1 MSHVPDPTALATA
14 TPRRSRRVSI
24 IWVIPVVAV
33 AIGGWLAWD
42 TLSKEGPTITIS
54 FDSGEGLKAGQSQLK
69 FKDIVFGTVQSLTL
83 APDHTH
89 VAVTVATTRQAE
101 PLMTDTTVFWVVKP
115 RLFAGN
121 ISGLETLL
129 SGAYIGM
136 LPGSTAGKPKR
147 NFVGQEDPP
156 VLEQHVP
163 GHTFLL
169 KTNRIGSVSL
179 GSPVFFR
186 DLTVGEVLSWE
197 LADMAES
204 VTIRIFV
211 RAPFDSYVHDETRFW
226 NASGLEVKLGAAGVQ
241 VEMESLR
248 ALLLGGVEFDTP
260 KEQSATAVSAENHVF
275 PLFPNEDAAKAASYT
290 RKLPLIS
297 YFPGSVRGLAPGSE
311 VSIHGI
317 VIGHVTEV
325 RLAYDTAKGDVV
337 APVRYEVEPE
347 RILGV
352 GKRAYKTPAEGVAA
366 LLKQGLRASLEST
379 SLITGQQMVALKF
392 VPNAP
397 PATLTM
403 EGSDFVLP
411 TTEAGGFADLQASA
425 IALLN
430 NVNTIPFEQIG
441 RNLDGIL
448 HSVNDAASG
457 PQLKQALTN
466 LAAALASAKD
476 LVQHLDTGTAPAL
489 RQLPA
494 IADELQ
500 KAIADTDRLV
510 VSLDSG
516 YGNNAKLNADLDRL
530 LVQLNEAARSIRSLA
545 DTLARNPEAL
555 VKGRP
560 QGGLE

>member
-1 MSHVPDPTALATA
+1 MSDLPDPTALASA

-24 IWVIPVVAV
+24 IWVIPLVAV

-42 TLSKEGPTITIS
+42 TLSKQGPTIEIS
-54 FDSGEGLKAGQSQLK
+54 FESGEGLQAGQSQLK
-69 FKDIVFGTVQSLTL
+69 FKDIAFGTVQSLTL
-83 APDHTH
+83 SPDHTR
-89 VAVTVATTRQAE
+89 VLVTVATTRQAE

-136 LPGSTAGKPKR
+136 LPGQTAGKPQRK
-147 NFVGQEDPP
+147 FVGKEDPP
-156 VLEQHVP
+156 VQEAHVP

-169 KTNRIGSVSL
+169 KTDRIGSVSL
-179 GSPVFFR
+179 GSPVFYR
-186 DLTVGEVLSWE
+186 DLTVGEVLSWD
-197 LADMAES
+197 LGDMAES
-204 VTIRIFV
+204 VTIHVFV
-211 RAPFDSYVHDETRFW
+211 RAPFDGYVHDETRFW
-226 NASGLEVKLGAAGVQ
+226 NASGISVSLGASGVQ

-248 ALLLGGVEFDTP
+248 ALLLGGVAFETP
-260 KEQSATAVSAENHVF
+260 KEQERTEVSAENHVF
-275 PLFPNEDAAKAASYT
+275 PLFPDRAAANAASYT
-290 RKLPLIS
+290 RKIPVIS

-311 VSIHGI
+311 VTIHGV
-317 VIGHVTEV
+317 VIGHVTDV
-325 RLAYDTAKGDVV
+325 RIVYDPSKADVV

-347 RILGV
+347 RILGI
-352 GKRAYKTPAEGVAA
+352 GRRAYKTPAEGVAE
-366 LLKQGLRASLEST
+366 LLKHGLRASLEST

-448 HSVNDAASG
+448 HSVNDATSG
-457 PQLKQALTN
+457 PQLRQALTD
-466 LAAALASAKD
+466 LAATLASAKD
-476 LVQHLDTGTAPAL
+476 LVQHLNSGAAPAL
-489 RQLPA
+489 RDLPA

-500 KAIADTDRLV
+500 KTIADADRLI
-510 VSLDSG
+510 VSLDNG

-545 DTLARNPEAL
+545 DLLARHPEAL
-555 VKGRP
+555 VQGRP
-560 QGGLE
+560 QGALE